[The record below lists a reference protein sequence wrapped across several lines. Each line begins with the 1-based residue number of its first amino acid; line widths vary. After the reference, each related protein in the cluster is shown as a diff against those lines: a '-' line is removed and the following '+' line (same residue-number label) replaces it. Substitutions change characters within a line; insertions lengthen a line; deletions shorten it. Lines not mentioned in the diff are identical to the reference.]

1 MAQVTSGSGARHK
14 AETATAR
21 DPFALERIK
30 NMSDEEFADT
40 MSKNAM
46 DMMSRAH
53 KKIKSQEF
61 EKELGINNQ
70 PATQEELKDLKSLI
84 EGDLSPVE
92 RRWW

>member
-1 MAQVTSGSGARHK
+1 
-14 AETATAR
+14 
-21 DPFALERIK
+21 
-30 NMSDEEFADT
+30 
-40 MSKNAM
+40 M

-92 RRWW
+92 RRW